1 MPCPICRSE
10 FQIPKNGVA
19 GLPTRMHDKEPAGA
33 SEQSRERYCEK
44 HEDERIKMHC
54 FDCKVNVCA
63 MCCLEDHKLHNYE
76 RIEKALQ
83 QYHTSIDREIEQVTS
98 RIEGFRDTTTQVEA
112 EHNKTLDSIKEIKLE
127 VKRRSENALENFKD
141 AVQRQTNDVLRQLQ
155 SLKSDAEK
163 QVKSHKETVQ
173 LAVRE
178 MESCRTSLLELK
190 SKGSPSDIPQAAS
203 DVRERAKELLE
214 TYVTPSEYRA
224 PSYKFITMKLDELLR
239 DDQNFIGHV
248 VKIIDKGIIM
258 CYY

>member
-83 QYHTSIDREIEQVTS
+83 QLDRQHGG
-98 RIEGFRDTTTQVEA
+98 RCF
-112 EHNKTLDSIKEIKLE
+112 
-127 VKRRSENALENFKD
+127 
-141 AVQRQTNDVLRQLQ
+141 
-155 SLKSDAEK
+155 
-163 QVKSHKETVQ
+163 
-173 LAVRE
+173 
-178 MESCRTSLLELK
+178 
-190 SKGSPSDIPQAAS
+190 
-203 DVRERAKELLE
+203 
-214 TYVTPSEYRA
+214 
-224 PSYKFITMKLDELLR
+224 
-239 DDQNFIGHV
+239 
-248 VKIIDKGIIM
+248 
-258 CYY
+258 